1 MRVDVAGY
9 EEFRSIGTIDLER
22 VSRINSSGLELDSN
36 IRKIGYGTEG
46 LETFYLNVPQ

>member
-9 EEFRSIGTIDLER
+9 EQFRSIGTIDLER
-22 VSRINSSGLELDSN
+22 VSGINSSGLELDSN